1 MASRLTDIRGDPEA
15 YKAMEKVFHEL
26 RDRLIDQ
33 KEITPDQNGMFLV
46 FKGDVSEREFFHA
59 LMAPDELNGLSQ
71 AEYEEILYII
81 PPPA

>member
-15 YKAMEKVFHEL
+15 YKAMEKVFHEV

-46 FKGDVSEREFFHA
+46 FKETYPKESSF
-59 LMAPDELNGLSQ
+59 MP
-71 AEYEEILYII
+71 
-81 PPPA
+81 